1 MSRPLRGPLVALLA
15 LVLTLSVAVNADA
28 AGRHRVAPGPD
39 RAQRHYTHGEAQGL
53 LAQAER
59 QLRPD
64 PRRSSG
70 RSGIGKG
77 PGTELTTTLVAL
89 SRARGSLSGADRQAA
104 ENLLARPTNGSG
116 ADPVKYG
123 STRPYRTRC
132 VSGTL
137 FCIHWVTSGPN
148 AISTVDS
155 DHDGIPN
162 YVEYVIATMKYV
174 YNYEVGTMGYR
185 KPLSDAAT
193 AGRYRG
199 NPNAKYDIYLAELG
213 SLGLYGYCAPEGSVS
228 AKQLPGYCVLD
239 NNYSPSQ
246 YGSASFLNP
255 MRVTAAHEFFHAIQF
270 GYDVDED
277 PWFMEGTATWIED
290 EVFDRINDNY
300 QYLAYS
306 PVRYPRSAVDYTS
319 GLHAYGAWIF
329 FRFASEY
336 FKDRNIVRDF
346 WDAADAKRGSQYSL
360 QAIVSTVSQRTSW
373 PTFFTDFGLW
383 NLLTTDTYSERSQYP
398 TPVYGTTR
406 STRNA
411 RDTSGVLSASAPAA
425 TSSANLFHSSS
436 SAALFKPAS
445 SLPHA
450 ATLRLTVNTP
460 DTVRGTAAVVQV
472 RHRDGT
478 LVNTPLALDAT
489 GAGTTTIGFDRTTV
503 SSVVVLLA
511 DTSTALT
518 SCGRIFD
525 RDGGPLYSCYGKG
538 VHDTS
543 SADRN
548 TFTVRAD
555 LG

>member
-1 MSRPLRGPLVALLA
+1 MSRPLRAPVVALLA
-15 LVLTLSVAVNADA
+15 LVLTLSVSVNAGA
-28 AGRHRVAPGPD
+28 AGRDRVAPGPD
-39 RAQRHYTHGEAQGL
+39 RAQRHFTQGEAKSL
-53 LAQAER
+53 LSRAQR

-64 PRRSSG
+64 VRSSSG
-70 RSGIGKG
+70 RSGIGHG
-77 PGTELTTTLVAL
+77 PDTELTTTLVAL
-89 SRARGSLSGADRQAA
+89 SRARGSLTGADRRAA
-104 ENLLARPTNGSG
+104 DNLLARPTNGAG
-116 ADPVKYG
+116 DDPVKYG
-123 STRPYRTRC
+123 STRPFRTRC

-155 DHDGIPN
+155 DRDGIPN
-162 YVEYVIATMKYV
+162 YVEYVITTMKYV
-174 YNYEVGTMGYR
+174 YAYEVGRMGYR
-185 KPLSDAAT
+185 QPLYDTQT

-199 NPNAKYDIYLAELG
+199 NPNGKYDIYLAELG

-228 AKQLPGYCVLD
+228 ARQLAGYCVLD

-246 YGSASFLNP
+246 YGSSNFLNP
-255 MRVTAAHEFFHAIQF
+255 LRVTAAHEFFHDIQF

-290 EVFDRINDNY
+290 EVFGRINDNY

-306 PVRYPRSAVDYTS
+306 PIRYPRSAVDYTS

-336 FKDRNIVRDF
+336 FHDRDVVRDF

-360 QAIVSTVSQRTSW
+360 QAIVSTVSQHTSW

-383 NLLTTDTYSERSQYP
+383 NLLTTGTYAERSQYP
-398 TPVYGTTR
+398 TPVYGLTR
-406 STRNA
+406 
-411 RDTSGVLSASAPAA
+411 VLSTSAPAA
-425 TSSANLFHSSS
+425 ASSANLFHSSS
-436 SAALFKPAS
+436 TSVRFAPDTR
-445 SLPHA
+445 LPTTA
-450 ATLRLTVNTP
+450 RLRLTVNTP
-460 DTVRGTAAVVQV
+460 DTVRGTSAVVQV

-478 LVNTPLALDAT
+478 LENTRLALDAS

-525 RDGGPLYSCYGKG
+525 RDGGPMYSCYGRG
-538 VHDTS
+538 VHDS
-543 SADRN
+543 SAVDRN
-548 TFTVRAD
+548 TFTVRGD
-555 LG
+555 LV